1 MSAILNFGQEIL
13 LKSANLKIENYQMPA
28 KDIYRDTVKNA
39 LIKDG
44 WRITAENLQLP
55 WGGTR
60 AYIDIIADELFVAEK
75 DGRKIAVEVKS
86 FIGKSNLSEFEKAV
100 GQFIIYHFA
109 MRREAAEREL
119 FIAVGEKIYNKLFLH
134 PDVMELIEIEDL
146 KIIVFDEVKQLIVRW
161 IN

>member
-1 MSAILNFGQEIL
+1 
-13 LKSANLKIENYQMPA
+13 MPA
-28 KDIYRDTVKNA
+28 KDIYHDTVKRA

-44 WRITAENLQLP
+44 WKITSENFQLP

-60 AYIDIIADELFVAEK
+60 AFIDIIADELFVAEK

-86 FIGKSNLSEFEKAV
+86 FIGKSNLSELEKAV
-100 GQFIIYHFA
+100 GQFIIYRFA
-109 MRREAAEREL
+109 MRREEPEREL

-134 PDVMELIEIEDL
+134 PDVIELVEAEDL
-146 KIIVFDEVKQLIVRW
+146 KIIVFDESKEVIIRW